1 MKPYFLHQTLITQI
15 ISATVLLTLLLGVV
29 HAADTN
35 EIPPPSA
42 ILDQNLSTE
51 EREDLLARLSDEQVR
66 SIVWQLIRTE
76 KGATNTH
83 RLSGPGTDR
92 HYKPVSCWL
101 TERAKT
107 NAKHRSHPLC
117 HRHCHGAAGKG

>member
-1 MKPYFLHQTLITQI
+1 MLV
-15 ISATVLLTLLLGVV
+15 ISATVLLSLLLGVA
-29 HAADTN
+29 HAADTS

-76 KGATNTH
+76 KEQQT
-83 RLSGPGTDR
+83 PTD
-92 HYKPVSCWL
+92 S
-101 TERAKT
+101 A
-107 NAKHRSHPLC
+107 
-117 HRHCHGAAGKG
+117 